1 MAQRFRIGTL
11 MLHHET
17 PRDQQARGQLAEAL
31 PPRSE
36 VTEADEVDAFEVEVE
51 AADRTTR

>member
-36 VTEADEVDAFEVEVE
+36 VTEADEVGAFEVEVE